1 MSALEQLGSAGV
13 IPVVV
18 VTDADDAAAL
28 GAALARGGL
37 SSIEV
42 TLRTPAALAAIERLA
57 GDPRV
62 LVGAGTVVDSHQ
74 VDRAV
79 EAGARF
85 IVSPGLDIA
94 VVRRC
99 RALGVP
105 VLPGVATPTE
115 AMAALAEGIDVVKL
129 FPAGPLG
136 GPSMVAALAG
146 PFPRLRL
153 VPTGGIGV
161 DDLPAYFAAPNV
173 LAVGGTWVAPSAL
186 VRQGSFDEIAVLA
199 AAAAEAVVAARGK
212 RRAAG

>member
-18 VTDADDAAAL
+18 VNDADDAASL

-42 TLRTPAALAAIERLA
+42 TLRTPAALAAIERMA
-57 GDPRV
+57 GDPAV

-74 VDRAV
+74 VDSAV

-146 PFPRLRL
+146 PLPRLRL

-173 LAVGGTWVAPSAL
+173 LAVGGTWVAPAAL
-186 VRQGSFDEIAVLA
+186 VREGRFDEIAVLA
-199 AAAAEAVVAARGK
+199 AAAAEAVVAARRK
-212 RRAAG
+212 RRAPG

>member
-1 MSALEQLGSAGV
+1 MSALEQLRSAGV
-13 IPVVV
+13 VPVVV
-18 VTDADDAAAL
+18 IDDADDAAPL
-28 GAALARGGL
+28 GSALARGGL

-57 GDPRV
+57 GDPGV

-85 IVSPGLDIA
+85 IVSPGLDMA

-99 RALGVP
+99 RALGVA

-115 AMAALAEGIDVVKL
+115 AMTALAEGIDAVKL

-136 GPSMVAALAG
+136 GPSMAAAFAG

-186 VRQGSFDEIAVLA
+186 VREGRFDEIAVLA

-212 RRAAG
+212 QRAAG